1 MGTKFREYINNSNLI
16 SEDLRAEIE
25 LEVEIIGKLI
35 EARESRGI
43 TQAQLAE
50 MSGLKQ
56 SSIARLE
63 KMSATPQ
70 IDTLIKVLTPLGYK
84 LSIVPAQK
92 ANNPVL
98 TEAEICTENQNCA
111 ELG

>member
-1 MGTKFREYINNSNLI
+1 MTDE
-16 SEDLRAEIE
+16 ERAEIS
-25 LEVEIIGKLI
+25 LEVELIGKLI
-35 EARESRGI
+35 EAREQKGI
-43 TQAQLAE
+43 TQEKLAE

-84 LSIVPAQK
+84 LSIVPIQQ
-92 ANNPVL
+92 
-98 TEAEICTENQNCA
+98 TQQ
-111 ELG
+111 